1 MVFLVGEKEL
11 RSGKPS
17 VWARNALR
25 FLSWRHRL
33 LGSLRKEVGVENAIS
48 AIEQDTKEFM
58 LEVIRGDV
66 AVLSSDEDDTVSNH
80 LESLI
85 GSNPSGE
92 YEISEEAFEEILDI
106 AKRSMMV
113 SVPVYSVEGDV
124 IGEYSF
130 VRF

>member
-11 RSGKPS
+11 RSDKPS

-33 LGSLRKEVGVENAIS
+33 LGSLKKEVGVEDAIF
-48 AIEQDTKEFM
+48 AIEQDTKDFM
-58 LEVIRGDV
+58 LEVLQGDV
-66 AVLSSDEDDTVSNH
+66 AVFSSGEDDTVSDH
-80 LESLI
+80 LGSLT
-85 GSNPSGE
+85 SSSPSSE
-92 YEISEEAFEEILDI
+92 YTISEEAFEEILDI
-106 AKRSMMV
+106 AKQSMMV

>member
-1 MVFLVGEKEL
+1 
-11 RSGKPS
+11 
-17 VWARNALR
+17 
-25 FLSWRHRL
+25 
-33 LGSLRKEVGVENAIS
+33 
-48 AIEQDTKEFM
+48 M

-106 AKRSMMV
+106 AKQSMMV

>member
-33 LGSLRKEVGVENAIS
+33 LGSLKKEVGVEDAIF
-48 AIEQDTKEFM
+48 AIEQDTKDFM
-58 LEVIRGDV
+58 LEVLQGDV
-66 AVLSSDEDDTVSNH
+66 AVFSSGEDDTVSDH
-80 LESLI
+80 LGSLT
-85 GSNPSGE
+85 SSSPSSE
-92 YEISEEAFEEILDI
+92 YTISEEAFEEILDI